1 MTHASSL
8 DKTAVLTGF
17 EAGPNAAGIPHVD
30 WLPTE
35 GWHELWQ
42 KQCVHLCR
50 QQQPACA
57 NLYLRACRPH
67 ALLTGLIKFP
77 SKLQEKQTFSCPA
90 ISWWSSLGVLA

>member
-1 MTHASSL
+1 MIHASSL
-8 DKTAVLTGF
+8 EKTAVLTGF

-57 NLYLRACRPH
+57 NLYLRACMPH
-67 ALLTGLIKFP
+67 RSHRIPQQAARSRLSAALLYYG
-77 SKLQEKQTFSCPA
+77 
-90 ISWWSSLGVLA
+90 GVA